1 MGWKHL
7 RVCDSLC
14 TVPLPF
20 CWASV
25 DLELRCLSSPFAE
38 ATDLSKR
45 RHKAWARCESHRSD
59 CPASPLAMMSSLSAI
74 CFFFGWLKLSLPL
87 QCLFFGIKAAAQ
99 LSALGRVKHAQ
110 LFYCLPP
117 STSIPP

>member
-1 MGWKHL
+1 MG
-7 RVCDSLC
+7 
-14 TVPLPF
+14 
-20 CWASV
+20 
-25 DLELRCLSSPFAE
+25 
-38 ATDLSKR
+38 

-99 LSALGRVKHAQ
+99 LSALGRFKHAQ
-110 LFYCLPP
+110 LFYCFPP
-117 STSIPP
+117 LASLRNRHPIKVRSIFCDSAAAAAATALLLHVPCLAWPLVGYLASL